1 VVKRVMRQ
9 QKLQPH
15 SKTDEFSMQP
25 HALNNFFIQAA
36 RTPPIKRRRFAAG
49 FCTDCTGPLQPMML
63 CVDSGDVCMLMSAP
77 AAAAKRARSL
87 PATLATVVS

>member
-1 VVKRVMRQ
+1 MRQ

-36 RTPPIKRRRFAAG
+36 HTRPIKRRRFAAG
-49 FCTDCTGPLQPMML
+49 FCTGTLQ
-63 CVDSGDVCMLMSAP
+63 P
-77 AAAAKRARSL
+77 AAAAA
-87 PATLATVVS
+87 AAAAAQAGV